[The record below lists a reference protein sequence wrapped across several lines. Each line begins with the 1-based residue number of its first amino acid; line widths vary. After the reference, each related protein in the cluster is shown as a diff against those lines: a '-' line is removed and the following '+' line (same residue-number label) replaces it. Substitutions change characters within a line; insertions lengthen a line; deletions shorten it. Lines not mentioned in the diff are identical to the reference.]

1 MKYRLVIAILGLF
14 FFSACDEG
22 LAPDPVDAR
31 TPGLGGTLIVT
42 SAWPPADS
50 VRDLRIVA
58 FRNYPPAD
66 ILTEVLGGTALFS
79 EQLAFDESPQAWRI
93 VLGGLKGRFEYVVA
107 AQQFGGNLFQD
118 WRVVG
123 VYTATGDVNQPTAVD
138 LGNGSYIGDLEIKVD
153 FTNLPPQ
160 PF

>member
-1 MKYRLVIAILGLF
+1 MKQLLFISFAMLFIL
-14 FFSACDEG
+14 SACDEG
-22 LAPDPVDAR
+22 LAPDPVDAQ
-31 TPGLGGTLIVT
+31 TPGLGGTLTVT

-58 FRNYPPAD
+58 FRNYPPVD
-66 ILTEVLGGTALFS
+66 ILTEVLGGTAQFS
-79 EQLAFDESPQAWRI
+79 EQLVFGASPQSWRI
-93 VLGGLKGRFEYVVA
+93 VLDGMKGRFEYVVA

-138 LGNGSYIGDLEIKVD
+138 LGDGRYIGDLEIKVD

>member
-1 MKYRLVIAILGLF
+1 MQKHFFIALF
-14 FFSACDEG
+14 AAFLLAGCDEG
-22 LAPDPVDAR
+22 LAPDPIDTQ
-31 TPGLGGTLIVT
+31 TPGLGGTLTVT

-58 FRNYPPAD
+58 FRNYPPVD

-79 EQLAFDESPQAWRI
+79 EQLSFGASPQSWRI
-93 VLGGLKGRFEYVVA
+93 VLDGLKGRFAYIVA

-123 VYTATGDVNQPTAVD
+123 VYTASGDVNNPTPVD
-138 LGNGSYIGDLEIKVD
+138 LGSGRYVGDIEIKVD
-153 FTNLPPQ
+153 FANLPPQ